1 MEIRRGI
8 SLLREKGR
16 SENSTHPEHRDCLHP
31 AARRRHWAPS
41 PGNHSQYLS
50 MSASQLCPLHLCL
63 WVSVIYFNVL
73 CAALNK
79 MCLKDL
85 ASWLSA
91 ISASRSFHRST
102 LLWVG
107 GLAFPLTQPWDVGF
121 QGRHCLLWFTP
132 WFLLLHRLWYGQQE
146 GSSILCLCLS
156 FLVSDPCNIFIKH
169 DTL

>member
-16 SENSTHPEHRDCLHP
+16 SENSTHPEHRDCLRP
-31 AARRRHWAPS
+31 TARRRHWAPS

-91 ISASRSFHRST
+91 ISAVRSFHRST

-107 GLAFPLTQPWDVGF
+107 DLPFPSHSPGMLVFRGATASCGS
-121 QGRHCLLWFTP
+121 H
-132 WFLLLHRLWYGQQE
+132 H
-146 GSSILCLCLS
+146 GSSFCTDSGMGNRKAQASLS
-156 FLVSDPCNIFIKH
+156 LPFISS
-169 DTL
+169 L